1 MISKNIIALGVNS
14 FFTDFSTEMILPL
27 LPLFLERF
35 LHANKSE
42 IGLIEGVAEFG
53 VALLI
58 ALSGF
63 LSDRMGKR
71 KNLVLWGY
79 ALSNLIKPLAF
90 FAQSARMVALVRFS
104 DRVGKGIRSAPR
116 DALISAFVTS
126 KASGFVFGF
135 HKMMDSAG
143 AIAGSLFAF
152 FMLWYLG
159 GKREHV

>member
-90 FAQSARMVALVRFS
+90 FCAKCTYGCPCALF
-104 DRVGKGIRSAPR
+104 RSCRQR
-116 DALISAFVTS
+116 DS
-126 KASGFVFGF
+126 KCSKRCTYQCFCHLPKPVVLSLVFI
-135 HKMMDSAG
+135 K
-143 AIAGSLFAF
+143 
-152 FMLWYLG
+152 
-159 GKREHV
+159 